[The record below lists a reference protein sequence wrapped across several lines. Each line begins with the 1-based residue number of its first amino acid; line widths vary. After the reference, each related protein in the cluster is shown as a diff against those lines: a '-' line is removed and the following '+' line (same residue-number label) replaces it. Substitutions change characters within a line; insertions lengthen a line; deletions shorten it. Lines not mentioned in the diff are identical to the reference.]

1 MTKRADTD
9 DGAHYW
15 QSLDC
20 ANVVA
25 MNNTPNESPL
35 ANLATDAMRI
45 GPAPTQRREVAVIV
59 ATVLVAVVILVV
71 TQPGAIGAT
80 VAAVVIAA
88 VFAGRWTVGTRK
100 WGQR

>member
-1 MTKRADTD
+1 M
-9 DGAHYW
+9 HYW
-15 QSLDC
+15 KSLDS

-25 MNNTPNESPL
+25 MNNTPNEPPL
-35 ANLATDAMRI
+35 ANLAADAMRI
-45 GPAPTQRREVAVIV
+45 GPAPTQRREVAVII
-59 ATVLVAVVILVV
+59 ATVFVAVVILVV
-71 TQPGAIGAT
+71 TQPGAIGAA